1 MNWEKRI
8 CACVKILVG
17 ACIVIAIFKIFKFVE
32 RDRWVFSGGKLLR
45 VAPPML
51 GNGSRI
57 RRLRSATS
65 GLKLPSQLDGEPL
78 RAIGKYAFEDI
89 GNVRSI
95 FIPSTVETIDSRAF
109 AAGCYELET
118 IVVDK
123 VNAHYVS
130 VDGVLYDR
138 SMKTLVACPPARK
151 KGKLLIP
158 EGVTKIGD
166 YAFRGCRYTAV
177 KVPES
182 VEEIG
187 KSAFAHSSCIES
199 VPQSVH
205 SIGESAFMGCWSLRT
220 AKIPPAVHHIK
231 RQTFWFCLQLTSVA
245 IPSNSVM
252 IIDEEAFQ
260 GCSQLTSVMIPSSV
274 WRMGSSAFKGCSR
287 LETVRFESCG
297 GVFAEGAFADLTS
310 LEKLTLLEKV
320 RIGGRNA
327 EGAFADCT
335 SLAKLTLPEG
345 LSNIGDS
352 AFIRCRSLTEVLIP
366 RSVRS
371 IGRCAFCGCSGLT
384 SLLIPESVESIGTEA
399 FAGCS
404 RLTSLS
410 MPASVTEIRRNAFAR
425 CPNLHTVYVK
435 SGDAERVRGL
445 LAESRFEVSK
455 VQTIER

>member
-1 MNWEKRI
+1 MNRVKQI
-8 CACVKILVG
+8 CECVKILLGV
-17 ACIVIAIFKIFKFVE
+17 CIVIAIFKFVE

-57 RRLRSATS
+57 SRLRSATS

-78 RAIGKYAFEDI
+78 RAIGKYAFEDL

-109 AAGCYELET
+109 AKGCYELET

-138 SMKTLVACPPARK
+138 PMKTLMACPQALK
-151 KGKLLIP
+151 KGKLSIP
-158 EGVTKIGD
+158 AGVTKIGD
-166 YAFRGCRYTAV
+166 YAFNGCRGTTV

-187 KSAFAHSSCIES
+187 ESAFALSSCIES
-199 VPQSVH
+199 VPQSVQ
-205 SIGESAFMGCWSLRT
+205 SIGVEAFTMCRSLRT
-220 AKIPPAVHHIK
+220 AHIPPAVHHIK
-231 RQTFWFCLQLTSVA
+231 RQTFFCCSGLTSVT
-245 IPSNSVM
+245 IPSNGFM
-252 IIDEEAFQ
+252 IIDESSFL
-260 GCSQLTSVMIPSSV
+260 GCSQLTSVVIPSSV
-274 WRMGSSAFKGCSR
+274 KRMGSLAFEGCSR
-287 LETVRFESCG
+287 LETVRIES
-297 GVFAEGAFADLTS
+297 S
-310 LEKLTLLEKV
+310 LGE
-320 RIGGRNA
+320 IA

-345 LSNIGDS
+345 LMRIDDK
-352 AFIRCRSLTEVLIP
+352 AFIRCRSLTEVSIP
-366 RSVRS
+366 RSVKY
-371 IGRCAFCGCSGLT
+371 IGQCAFCGCSGLT

-404 RLTSLS
+404 KLTSVS
-410 MPASVTEIRRNAFAR
+410 IPPSVAEIRRNAFAR
-425 CPNLHTVYVK
+425 CPNLRTVYVK
-435 SGDAERVRGL
+435 SGDAERVRGM

-455 VQTIER
+455 VQIIER

>member
-1 MNWEKRI
+1 MNRVKQI
-8 CACVKILVG
+8 CECVKILLGV
-17 ACIVIAIFKIFKFVE
+17 CIVIAIFKFVE
-32 RDRWVFSGGKLLR
+32 RDRWVFSRGKLLR

-57 RRLRSATS
+57 RRLSRAMG

-78 RAIGKYAFEDI
+78 RVIGKYAFEDL
-89 GNVRSI
+89 NDVRSI

-109 AAGCYELET
+109 AAGCYELEA

-123 VNAHYVS
+123 DNAHYVS
-130 VDGVLYDR
+130 EDGVLYDR

-187 KSAFAHSSCIES
+187 ESAFADSSCVES
-199 VPQSVH
+199 VPQSAQ
-205 SIGESAFMGCWSLRT
+205 SIGESAFMGCRSLRT

-231 RQTFWFCLQLTSVA
+231 RQTFCFCSQLTSVA

-252 IIDEEAFQ
+252 IIDEGAFL

-287 LETVRFESCG
+287 LETVKIESCG
-297 GVFAEGAFADLTS
+297 GV
-310 LEKLTLLEKV
+310 
-320 RIGGRNA
+320 IA

-345 LSNIGDS
+345 LTRIDDK
-352 AFIRCRSLTEVLIP
+352 AFIRCQSLTDVLIP
-366 RSVRS
+366 RSVRR
-371 IGRCAFCGCSGLT
+371 IGRCAFGGCNGLI
-384 SLLIPESVESIGTEA
+384 SLTIPGAAEDIGREA
-399 FAGCS
+399 FAGCQN
-404 RLTSLS
+404 LV
-410 MPASVTEIRRNAFAR
+410 SVSIPSGVTKIGLNGFAR
-425 CPNLHTVYVK
+425 CPKLRTIFVK
-435 SGDAERVRGL
+435 SGDAERVRGM
-445 LAESRFEVSK
+445 LAKSRFDVSK
-455 VQTIER
+455 VQFVER